1 MSNLRQPQLDII
13 HELPRGFLEAT
24 RGDLHG
30 VLAGPTLIHLPGKR
44 AEPLFVSILLHG
56 NEDVGLLAV
65 QRLLRKYQN
74 QILPRSLSI
83 FVGNVA
89 AARDGVRCR
98 DDQPDYNRIW
108 PGGELAPTPEHAIMA
123 EVVEHM
129 RARRVF
135 ASIDLHNNTGLN
147 PHYACINRVAHR
159 FLQLAALFS
168 RTVVFFQR
176 PRGVQSMA
184 FAELCPAV
192 TCECGK
198 VGDES
203 GVNQAMEYID
213 TCLHLAGVPEHPVH
227 ANDVHVFHTVATVK
241 VPADVDFTFGS
252 GAAALRFADDI
263 DHCNFQELPAGT
275 LLARRRDGGA
285 RLEVWDEHGREAGED
300 FLEVVDNEIRLRRS
314 FMPAMLTRDAQVI
327 RQDCLCY
334 LMERFP
340 LPQ

>member
-1 MSNLRQPQLDII
+1 MSNSPQIDIF

-24 RGDLHG
+24 PATLHS

-44 AEPLFVSILLHG
+44 AEPLFVSALLHG

-65 QRLLRKYQN
+65 QKLLRKYQN
-74 QILPRSLSI
+74 QLLPRSLSI

-89 AARDGVRCR
+89 AARDGARCLEG
-98 DDQPDYNRIW
+98 QPDYNRIW
-108 PGGELAPTPEHAIMA
+108 PGSELPPTPEHAIMA
-123 EVVEHM
+123 EVVEQM

-147 PHYACINRVAHR
+147 PHYACINRIAHR
-159 FLQLAALFS
+159 FLQLATLFS

-184 FAELCPAV
+184 FAEICPAV

-198 VGDES
+198 VGDEA
-203 GVNQAMEYID
+203 GADHALEYLD
-213 TCLHLAGVPEHPVH
+213 TCLHLAGIPDHPVH
-227 ANDVHVFHTVATVK
+227 VNDAHVFHTVATVK
-241 VPADVDFTFGS
+241 VPPDVDFSFGDETV
-252 GAAALRFADDI
+252 ALHFADDI
-263 DHCNFQELPAGT
+263 DQCNFQELPPGT
-275 LLARRRDGGA
+275 LLAHRRDDRV
-285 RLEVWDEHGREAGED
+285 RLEVWDEHGREAGDE
-300 FLEVVDNEIRLRRS
+300 FLEFTAGEIRLRRS
-314 FMPAMLTRDAQVI
+314 FMPAMLTRDTQVI

>member
-1 MSNLRQPQLDII
+1 MNNERQPQLDII
-13 HELPRGFLEAT
+13 NELPRGFLEAT
-24 RGDLHG
+24 RTNLHEI
-30 VLAGPTLIHLPGKR
+30 LAGPTLIHLPGKR
-44 AEPLFVSILLHG
+44 SEPLFVSVLLHG
-56 NEDVGLLAV
+56 NEDVGLVAV
-65 QRLLRKYQN
+65 QKLLRKYQK
-74 QILPRSLSI
+74 QMLPRSLSI
-83 FVGNVA
+83 FVGNVV
-89 AARDGVRCR
+89 AARDSMRRR

-108 PGGELAPTPEHAIMA
+108 PGSEVPPTPEHAIMA
-123 EVVEHM
+123 EVVEQM
-129 RARRVF
+129 RARQVF
-135 ASIDLHNNTGLN
+135 ASIDLHNNTGIN
-147 PHYACINRVAHR
+147 PHYACINRIAHR

-176 PRGVQSMA
+176 PRGVQAMA

-203 GVNQAMEYID
+203 GANHAMEYIEA
-213 TCLHLAGVPEHPVH
+213 CLHLAGIPDHPVH

-241 VPADVDFTFGS
+241 VPTDIDFGFGTDS
-252 GAAALRFADDI
+252 ATLCFADDI
-263 DHCNFQELPAGT
+263 DHWNFQELPAGT
-275 LLARRRDGGA
+275 LLARRHSSEA
-285 RLEVWDEHGREAGED
+285 RLDVWNELGHEAGED
-300 FLEVVDNEIRLRRS
+300 FLELSDSAILLRRS

>member
-1 MSNLRQPQLDII
+1 MSDTQAPQLDVF
-13 HELPRGFLEAT
+13 HELPRGFLDAT
-24 RGDLHG
+24 PATLHN

-44 AEPLFVSILLHG
+44 AEPLFTSILLHG
-56 NEDVGLLAV
+56 NEEVGLLAV
-65 QRLLRKYQN
+65 QKLLRNYQN
-74 QILPRSLSI
+74 QILPRGLSI

-89 AARDGVRCR
+89 AARYSARR
-98 DDQPDYNRIW
+98 LDDQPDYNRIW
-108 PGGELAPTPEHAIMA
+108 PGTELPPTPEHGVMA
-123 EVVEHM
+123 EVVKQM

-135 ASIDLHNNTGLN
+135 ASVDLHNNTGLN
-147 PHYACINRVAHR
+147 PHYACINRIAHR
-159 FLQLAALFS
+159 FLQLASLFS

-198 VGDES
+198 VGDEA
-203 GVNQAMEYID
+203 GVNHAAEYLD
-213 TCLHLAGVPEHPVH
+213 TCLHLAGIPDHPVH
-227 ANDVHVFHTVATVK
+227 VNDAHVFHTVATVK
-241 VPADVDFTFGS
+241 VPAGLDFSFESTS
-252 GAAALRFADDI
+252 AALCFADDI

-275 LLARRRDGGA
+275 LLARRCNGEA
-285 RLEVWDEHGREAGED
+285 HLEVWDEQGREAGAD
-300 FLEVVDNEIRLRRS
+300 FLDMNNGEIRLRRS
-314 FMPAMLTRDAQVI
+314 FMPAMLTRDTQVI